1 MRRITIFIIIFFSIL
16 LIGCKST
23 KENNFTVVRKSIE
36 KSNKD
41 MELAFQN
48 DDINLLMSL
57 YSNDCILSIIGGN
70 DYSGRNDV
78 EKLFNR
84 VLKNHKVN
92 SYILNIE
99 ELEVYNNS
107 ALERGTFYWFSERKN
122 GEEFKARGRYWIL
135 RKYTEQNTWKIHRFI
150 ENELPRSDKN

>member
-1 MRRITIFIIIFFSIL
+1 MKLIIIFITIL
-16 LIGCKST
+16 FAVLMNGCETT
-23 KENNFTVVRKSIE
+23 KTNNLTDVRKSIE
-36 KSNKD
+36 ESNKD

-57 YSNDCILSIIGGN
+57 YSDDCILSIIGAN
-70 DYSGRNDV
+70 DKIGRNDI
-78 EKLFNR
+78 EKFFNR
-84 VLKNHKVN
+84 VLKNQKVN

-107 ALERGTFYWFSERKN
+107 AFERGTFYWFSERKN
-122 GEEFKARGRYWIL
+122 GNVFKANGRYWIL

-150 ENELPRSDKN
+150 ENELPNSDKN

>member
-1 MRRITIFIIIFFSIL
+1 MRQIIIFITIL
-16 LIGCKST
+16 FAILMIGCETAK
-23 KENNFTVVRKSIE
+23 NNNLTDVRKSIE

-48 DDINLLMSL
+48 DNINLLMSL
-57 YSNDCILSIIGGN
+57 YTNDCILSIIGAN
-70 DYSGRNDV
+70 DKTGRNDI
-78 EKLFNR
+78 EKFFNG
-84 VLKNHKVN
+84 VLKNQKVN

-107 ALERGTFYWFSERKN
+107 VFERGTFYWFSERIN
-122 GEEFKARGRYWIL
+122 GNVFKANGRYWIL

-150 ENELPRSDKN
+150 ENELPSSD